1 MSRSSEKHTNLAR
14 ISFRVTRES
23 IHGRHAHTHTRVDS
37 HSFSPLSQHTG
48 PETAHGH
55 MPPTFALN
63 PCQSLGRTEDR
74 VRICVRIRGQ
84 ALQRTRMNE
93 GSLYWHGHGR

>member
-37 HSFSPLSQHTG
+37 HSFSLSQHAG
-48 PETAHGH
+48 PETAHTGTCH
-55 MPPTFALN
+55 PLLPLTPA
-63 PCQSLGRTEDR
+63 R
-74 VRICVRIRGQ
+74 VSDARRIAFVSVFVY
-84 ALQRTRMNE
+84 E
-93 GSLYWHGHGR
+93 YKLYKDE